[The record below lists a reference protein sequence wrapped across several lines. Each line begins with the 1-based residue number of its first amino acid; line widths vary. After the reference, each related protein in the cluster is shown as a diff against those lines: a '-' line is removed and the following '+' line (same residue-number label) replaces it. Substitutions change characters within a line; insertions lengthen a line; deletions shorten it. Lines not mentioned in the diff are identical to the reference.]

1 MKASHGC
8 IRIQRR
14 ANAQG
19 QNMQWLW
26 NNLENKTKVFIWDDR
41 GRQMYGAGAAGQRL
55 AALPETRTAEAITT
69 LTRTAPGVKS
79 KFCR

>member
-1 MKASHGC
+1 MLHDKAVDGTRIYTQYEAQLGMKASHGC

-26 NNLENKTKVFIWDDR
+26 NNLENKTKVFIWDDQ
-41 GRQMYGAGAAGQRL
+41 GRQMYEPELPDRRL
-55 AALPETRTAEAITT
+55 AVLLKP
-69 LTRTAPGVKS
+69 
-79 KFCR
+79 